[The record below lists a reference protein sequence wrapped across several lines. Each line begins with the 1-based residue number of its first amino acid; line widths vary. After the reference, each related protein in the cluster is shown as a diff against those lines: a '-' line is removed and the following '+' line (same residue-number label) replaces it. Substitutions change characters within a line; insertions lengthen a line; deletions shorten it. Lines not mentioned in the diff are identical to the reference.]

1 MFFSNFSPSRIGSLY
16 EFPFQEKFLSRIWL
30 LCEKCIISPQTRN
43 FSWEFPQIHPKT
55 KFSFD
60 YNFDIENWYQYHNNQ
75 FIENSPVADNV
86 AGIFLKTF
94 RKL

>member
-1 MFFSNFSPSRIGSLY
+1 MSSHNSRKNFSLGSG
-16 EFPFQEKFLSRIWL
+16 L
-30 LCEKCIISPQTRN
+30 LCEKCINSPQTRN

-75 FIENSPVADNV
+75 FIENSPVADNA

-94 RKL
+94 RKLE